1 MAAAVAIVLE
11 GPLAVPAIAC
21 LSAFLHDWGIGKNA
35 PPDFSDLN
43 SYFANYQF
51 GQQRMQDA
59 IDSHLGFLTDVTNN
73 YANLQAA
80 WQDPIVFNDKTY
92 TLADLANSFFPD
104 KEHHDVEYRKIYDP
118 MYLHH
123 QKSVWNLAIMKCC
136 SLYWHYARVIASPL
150 TNYDRQPY
158 RSAVEYAQKE
168 FYSNAGSGG
177 ALPSYPGSYLRVNL
191 YNDFYH
197 LYQWDLGIDGYP
209 FPDAASDI
217 LFIDD
222 TPGHI
227 INPKGLFNRSY
238 VFQQFH
244 TTKPDFS
251 GGHELASTPDHDF
264 ADSDDFNF
272 TGGLFPDLTH

>member
-1 MAAAVAIVLE
+1 
-11 GPLAVPAIAC
+11 
-21 LSAFLHDWGIGKNA
+21 
-35 PPDFSDLN
+35 
-43 SYFANYQF
+43 
-51 GQQRMQDA
+51 MQDA